1 MRISDWS
8 SDVCS
13 SDLVAGR
20 ILVSD
25 EFVLQSL
32 VVRADALD
40 LADDLGRVVEV
51 AVRPGEQREMQRVAR
66 GIERDGTRADRFL
79 RQCHGGA
86 IAEPGAFHTV
96 ARERAPGR
104 PTSAP
109 GRAPVPPTP

>member
-66 GIERDGTRADRFL
+66 GIERDGTLADLFL
-79 RQCHGGA
+79 RQGHGGA
-86 IAEPGAFHTV
+86 IAAPELGRASC
-96 ARERAPGR
+96 RERGCQD
-104 PTSAP
+104 
-109 GRAPVPPTP
+109 V